1 MELLQSLLL
10 TLAAAASAILIGRAR
25 RRYGE
30 ADQPALFSAML
41 AFILAAASGATGLAG
56 GLGPLHEPHPGS
68 LPERTAPTT

>member
-25 RRYGE
+25 RRYDE

-56 GLGPLHEPHPGS
+56 GLAEAQQWL
-68 LPERTAPTT
+68 ERDRKSVV